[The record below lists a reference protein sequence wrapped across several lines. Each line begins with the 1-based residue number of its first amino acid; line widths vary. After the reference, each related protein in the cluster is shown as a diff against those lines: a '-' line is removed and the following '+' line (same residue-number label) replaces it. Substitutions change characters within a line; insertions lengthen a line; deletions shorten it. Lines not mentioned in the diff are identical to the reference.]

1 MRLIDVDE
9 LIVKIQKKLA
19 IKDIKN
25 LTEQEMV
32 VVKMIIDSPS
42 VDVEPKRGEWVVNP
56 NDGRPSGWKCNQ
68 CGFNGDS
75 WDNFCR
81 HCGADMR
88 GNIK

>member
-1 MRLIDVDE
+1 MRLIDAEMPNHVLIDFDDRPSCMCVLDEDIYDAPTVD
-9 LIVKIQKKLA
+9 A
-19 IKDIKN
+19 
-25 LTEQEMV
+25 
-32 VVKMIIDSPS
+32 
-42 VDVEPKRGEWVVNP
+42 EPKRGEWVVNP

-88 GNIK
+88 GKK